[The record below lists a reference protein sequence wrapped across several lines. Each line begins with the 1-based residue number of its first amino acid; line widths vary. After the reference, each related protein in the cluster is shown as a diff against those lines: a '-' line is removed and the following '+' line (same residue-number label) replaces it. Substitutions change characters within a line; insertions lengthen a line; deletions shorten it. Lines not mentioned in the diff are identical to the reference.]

1 MKTRLPTLQ
10 EIDELVSFL
19 PRLSEE
25 GFQPVTNW
33 RGGNRGSDDAR
44 TLPWPQY
51 QAIVT
56 EFFRIAAKECW
67 SDYEYRPDDAGRLLM
82 DEETVRSASLEQIK
96 TMLTFCVRG
105 ERFSDG
111 HWAAMIEGGHI
122 RRLLE
127 RLAELRSPCD

>member
-1 MKTRLPTLQ
+1 MKTRLPTPP

-19 PRLSEE
+19 PRLSAE
-25 GFQPVTNW
+25 GFQAVTSW

-44 TLPWPQY
+44 SLPWPEY
-51 QAIVT
+51 PDIVT
-56 EFFRIAAKECW
+56 EFFRVAARECW
-67 SDYEYRPDDAGRLLM
+67 SDYDYRPDDAGRLLM
-82 DEETVRSASLEQIK
+82 NEETVRTADLEQIK

-111 HWAAMIEGGHI
+111 HWAAMIEGGHV

-127 RLAELRSPCD
+127 RLAVLRSQCD

>member
-19 PRLSEE
+19 PRLYAE
-25 GFQPVTNW
+25 GFRPVSNW

-44 TLPWPQY
+44 TLPWPEY
-51 QAIVT
+51 QEIVT
-56 EFFRIAAKECW
+56 EFFRVAAKECW
-67 SDYEYRPDDAGRLLM
+67 SDYDYRPDDAGRLLM
-82 DEETVRSASLEQIK
+82 NEATVRAADLEQVK
-96 TMLTFCVRG
+96 TMLTYCVRG

-111 HWAAMIEGGHI
+111 HWAAMIDGGHV

-127 RLAELRSPCD
+127 RLAELRGAA

>member
-1 MKTRLPTLQ
+1 MKSRLPTLQ

-44 TLPWPQY
+44 TLPWPEY

-67 SDYEYRPDDAGRLLM
+67 SDYDYRPDDAGRLLM
-82 DEETVRSASLEQIK
+82 DDETVRAADLEQIR
-96 TMLTFCVRG
+96 TMLTFCARG

-111 HWAAMIEGGHI
+111 HWAAMIEGGHV

-127 RLAELRSPCD
+127 RLAEIRRRCD